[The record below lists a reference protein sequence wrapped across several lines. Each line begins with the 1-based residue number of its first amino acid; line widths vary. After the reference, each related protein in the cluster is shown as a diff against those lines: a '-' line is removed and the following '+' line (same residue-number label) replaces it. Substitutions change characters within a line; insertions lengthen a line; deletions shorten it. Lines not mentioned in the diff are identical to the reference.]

1 MLWFKRHIYQEST
14 TTLTSCLWVSTP
26 RYSSGSAARA
36 RPPGGGTA
44 ASHRRWAIR
53 AWNEAYAKVRKD
65 FTITAPMSYSD
76 LCWRVDMILARAGRQ
91 MVTICYYGRLEVFL
105 AGCSPGP
112 VDKPNPAATSPLSRN
127 PLADLLS
134 DVVMV
139 KTGNKWISIRDK
151 IILDIF
157 DTQYSIDKKFRV

>member
-1 MLWFKRHIYQEST
+1 MFSKVSCYDLKDTFTRNQPQHWRVACGSPHPDTAQARHHGRGHQEEEQQ
-14 TTLTSCLWVSTP
+14 LLP
-26 RYSSGSAARA
+26 E
-36 RPPGGGTA
+36 GG
-44 ASHRRWAIR
+44 
-53 AWNEAYAKVRKD
+53 
-65 FTITAPMSYSD
+65 
-76 LCWRVDMILARAGRQ
+76 LQWRVDMILARAGRQ

-112 VDKPNPAATSPLSRN
+112 VDKPSPAATSPLSRN

>member
-1 MLWFKRHIYQEST
+1 
-14 TTLTSCLWVSTP
+14 
-26 RYSSGSAARA
+26 
-36 RPPGGGTA
+36 
-44 ASHRRWAIR
+44 
-53 AWNEAYAKVRKD
+53 
-65 FTITAPMSYSD
+65 
-76 LCWRVDMILARAGRQ
+76 MILARAGRQ

-112 VDKPNPAATSPLSRN
+112 VGKPSPAATSPLSRN

>member
-1 MLWFKRHIYQEST
+1 MGSVGQQCQYPLDTYRTFFCFTFHYQA
-14 TTLTSCLWVSTP
+14 L
-26 RYSSGSAARA
+26 
-36 RPPGGGTA
+36 
-44 ASHRRWAIR
+44 HWAVDTR
-53 AWNEAYAKVRKD
+53 DWNEGYAKVRED
-65 FTITAPMSYSD
+65 FTFTEKATTSYSD

-112 VDKPNPAATSPLSRN
+112 VDKPSPAATSPLSRN